1 MPDGMVRKKRHFWC
15 ATLRYP
21 KERTFAKT
29 GSGQTQETLRCK
41 TLRRDTFLQVATAV
55 SVGGSGKDG
64 SGGSATCND
73 ASTRLFAAA
82 SAFGSAGATRSARV
96 ATATAAA
103 AAAAEKTIGGGGG
116 LQPHEVMKLRRAG
129 LALPGEAPNP
139 GNATDDNAGGGNAE
153 GEGGESASN
162 NGKNK
167 NKKEKKKGSKWAKVR
182 KNASF

>member
-1 MPDGMVRKKRHFWC
+1 MPDGTVRKKRLFWC

-29 GSGQTQETLRCK
+29 GSGQTQETLRCT

-139 GNATDDNAGGGNAE
+139 DNATDDTA